1 MNAQGNI
8 KELEM
13 NAQRNAKARRPIALS
28 VVVWVIGA
36 LVLIGM
42 PVEAAG
48 PVRTSTTTQ
57 AAVTPAPTSTI
68 DSSLSIPVSG
78 TVVAADGTRIAV
90 GGFVIV
96 NSSAVTDVVGIPP
109 FVMLTFDCSNVTA
122 TSGTGANKKTY
133 DTKGFQVTKIRDLQ
147 PTDVI
152 VVTTP
157 ALQTGA
163 SVLTASSWQVTVTLN
178 FDTVTKKLTSGSI
191 AAGNNTFTSAV

>member
-8 KELEM
+8 KELDM
-13 NAQRNAKARRPIALS
+13 NEQRNMKARRSLFSPVALS
-28 VVVWVIGA
+28 VVVWVIGG

-42 PVEAAG
+42 PVQA
-48 PVRTSTTTQ
+48 STTTQ

-78 TVVAADGTRIAV
+78 TVVAADGTRITV

-96 NSSAVTDVVGIPP
+96 NSTAVTDVVGIPP

-122 TSGTGANKKTY
+122 SSGAGANKKTY

-157 ALQTGA
+157 ALQTSA

>member
-13 NAQRNAKARRPIALS
+13 NEQRNMNARRSLFSPIALS
-28 VVVWVIGA
+28 VVVWVIGG

-42 PVEAAG
+42 PVQA
-48 PVRTSTTTQ
+48 STTTQ

-78 TVVAADGTRIAV
+78 TVVAADGTRITV
-90 GGFVIV
+90 GGFVVV

-122 TSGTGANKKTY
+122 SSGTGANKKTY

-157 ALQTGA
+157 ALQTSA

-191 AAGNNTFTSAV
+191 TAGNNTFISAV